1 MSDRATALKQRL
13 RDRLLPAWN
22 DGDLAAIDDLMAPD
36 YVRRGSGSEPQ
47 TREDLKATIVQLR
60 TALPDLLFTL
70 GDMVCEGDRIVSHW
84 RFEGTHRG
92 ELFGVPPTGKFVAGE
107 GLTSSEFR
115 GDHVVTDWLTW
126 GAEDVLGLLRIV
138 PLAGESPAQRLR
150 DARADNAA
158 VQQLEPGIDGESLKA
173 VHRKFATGVTIVTAS
188 LDGEPRGLV
197 VNAFAS
203 VSLTPPL
210 VLVAINRN
218 AATHEFLFRNR
229 SFAINILAADQEH
242 LAARFSQPIADKF
255 AGVPWSPGESGAP
268 LLEGS
273 AASLEVEIEER
284 AWALTHT
291 VFVGRV
297 TGARVSARSPLVYL
311 GGKFFDAAQMSNQVN
326 GGAGS

>member
-1 MSDRATALKQRL
+1 MPERSEALKERL

-22 DGDLAAIDDLMAPD
+22 DGDLGAIDDLMTPD
-36 YVRRGSGSEPQ
+36 YLRRGSGSEPQ
-47 TREDLKATIVQLR
+47 TREELKDTILQLR
-60 TALPDLLFTL
+60 TALPDLVFTL
-70 GDMVCEGDRIVSHW
+70 GDMVCEGNRIVAHW

-92 ELFGVPPTGKFVAGE
+92 ELFGVPPTGKFVSGE
-107 GLTSSEFR
+107 GMTSSEFA
-115 GDHVVTDWLTW
+115 GDRVCSDWLTW
-126 GAEDVLGLLRIV
+126 CAEDVLGLLRIV
-138 PLAGESPAQRLR
+138 TLAGQSPAQR
-150 DARADNAA
+150 DADIE
-158 VQQLEPGIDGESLKA
+158 VEQLEPGIDGESLKA

-218 AATHEFLFRNR
+218 AATHEFLFRSRN
-229 SFAINILAADQEH
+229 FAINILAADQED
-242 LAARFSQPIADKF
+242 LAKRFSQPIADKF
-255 AGVPWSPGESGAP
+255 TGIDWAPGEGGAP
-268 LLEGS
+268 LLDRT

-311 GGKFFDAAQMSNQVN
+311 GGQFFDAAQIIDAQT
-326 GGAGS
+326 

>member
-1 MSDRATALKQRL
+1 MSDRAAALKQRL

-22 DGDLAAIDDLMAPD
+22 DGDLAAIDDLMTPD
-36 YVRRGSGSEPQ
+36 YVRTGSGSEPQ
-47 TREDLKATIVQLR
+47 TREDLKETVVQLR
-60 TALPDLLFTL
+60 TALPDLVFTL
-70 GDMVCEGDRIVSHW
+70 GDMVCEGDRIVASW

-92 ELFGVPPTGKFVAGE
+92 ELFGVPPTGKFVSGE
-107 GLTSSEFR
+107 GMTSSQFR
-115 GDHVVTDWLTW
+115 GDNVCSDWLTW
-126 GAEDVLGLLRIV
+126 CAEDVLGLLRVV
-138 PLAGESPAQRLR
+138 PLGGQSPAHR
-150 DARADNAA
+150 DRKADDAA
-158 VQQLEPGIDGESLKA
+158 VEQLEPGIDGESLKA

-188 LDGEPRGLV
+188 LDDEPRGLV

-229 SFAINILAADQEH
+229 NFAINILAADQED
-242 LAARFSQPIADKF
+242 LAKRFSQPIADKF
-255 AGVPWSPGESGAP
+255 AGIPWSPGEGGAP
-268 LLEGS
+268 LLEGT

-311 GGKFFDAAQMSNQVN
+311 GGKFFDAAQMTDEND